1 MVQRDQIELKNISKH
16 YHKGQPAAV
25 EQINLTIKY
34 GESVVLVGPSG
45 SGKTTILKMIAG
57 LSEASAGVL
66 LLDGKDARLLPAWE
80 RGIGMVFQNG
90 GLYPHLTV
98 YQNIIFGLDRFLADK
113 NKLAEEVEKTATLLG
128 ISELLERK
136 PGELSGGQRQR
147 AAIGRAI
154 IRKPKILLM
163 DEPLANLDPGLRRQL
178 RDELM
183 ALKNRLDLTCI
194 YVTHDQTEA
203 MTMGDR
209 VVLLN
214 RGKVEQIGTPETL
227 YHKPDNRFVASF
239 FGDPPINY
247 ISTARLEK
255 EDQQWILTILNKRI
269 KLTNHLSGD
278 WDGDGQRVPEV
289 IVGIRP
295 EDICLADP
303 DLATTIWGEL
313 DDAQWLGA
321 DTILHLKC
329 GLDKLMIR
337 VAGKVVLAKG
347 SQVAFDLKPR
357 ALYLFDKKTSRRL
370 SNG

>member
-1 MVQRDQIELKNISKH
+1 M
-16 YHKGQPAAV
+16 
-25 EQINLTIKY
+25 
-34 GESVVLVGPSG
+34 GPSG

-214 RGKVEQIGTPETL
+214 RGKIEQIGTPQSL
-227 YHKPDNRFVASF
+227 YQQPENTFVASF

-247 ISTARLEK
+247 LFPEKLEK
-255 EDQQWILTILNKRI
+255 KNKQWGLSLLNRWI
-269 KLTNHLSGD
+269 NLENFGCGN
-278 WDGDGQRVPEV
+278 WACDGQSVSEL

-295 EDICLADP
+295 EAITLCNLDSDSAFI
-303 DLATTIWGEL
+303 GEL
-313 DDAQWLGA
+313 DYAQWLGA
-321 DTILHLKC
+321 DAILYLKC
-329 GLDKLMIR
+329 GKNKVIIR
-337 VAGKVVLAKG
+337 AKG
-347 SQVAFDLKPR
+347 EAVLPKGSRLAFDFS
-357 ALYLFDKKTSRRL
+357 AAECYLFNKETNRRL
-370 SNG
+370 DNG